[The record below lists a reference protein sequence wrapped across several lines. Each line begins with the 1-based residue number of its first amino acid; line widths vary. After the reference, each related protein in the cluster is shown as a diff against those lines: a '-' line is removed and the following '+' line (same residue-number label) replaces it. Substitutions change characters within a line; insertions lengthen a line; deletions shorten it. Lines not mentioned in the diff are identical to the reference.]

1 MDKKEFMYQKIDVLF
16 VTSKIENCPLS
27 VIEAKS
33 YGIPTVTISKGGI
46 KEIIRNRRDGLILNK
61 KSSLEEIKNKI
72 LSLKKNYNFYK
83 KNCLENST
91 NFELDNYIKFLKLF

>member
-1 MDKKEFMYQKIDVLF
+1 MYQKIDVLF

>member
-1 MDKKEFMYQKIDVLF
+1 MYQKIDVLF

-46 KEIIRNRRDGLILNK
+46 KEIIRNKRDGLILNK

>member
-1 MDKKEFMYQKIDVLF
+1 MYQKIDVLF

-72 LSLKKNYNFYK
+72 LSLKK
-83 KNCLENST
+83 L
-91 NFELDNYIKFLKLF
+91 

>member
-1 MDKKEFMYQKIDVLF
+1 MYQKIDVLF

-91 NFELDNYIKFLKLF
+91 NLELDNYKKFLNLF

>member
-72 LSLKKNYNFYK
+72 LNLKKNYNFYK